1 MSSIAYGLSEEDTK
15 NRYITPSL
23 LAAGWRRDQ
32 MLMEYSLRSDKYQII
47 PEKNETVK
55 VSAQGRN
62 RPDYLL
68 CYKAN
73 YPIAVIEAK
82 SNSKMAEDGIQ
93 QAQTYAQM
101 LGLPLAY
108 ASAGEKFIELNM
120 VTGAQ
125 RIISLDKFPSPT
137 ELWDEYCKVKKIS
150 KEDRI
155 KLESAL
161 YYTTNDGIIPRY
173 YQMVAINTVVDAI
186 IAHHRKRALLVMA
199 TGTGKTYTAFQIVW
213 RLKKAGFVKNVLYL
227 ADRNQLIDQTII
239 GDFAPF
245 GNRQIKITK
254 GVINKNYEIYFGL
267 YQQLKSS
274 HDSEEEE
281 EESFADTFRQVSPD
295 YFDLIIVDEC
305 HRGSAREESSWR
317 EILDYFSSAVQI
329 GLTATPSSKDGADN
343 TAYFGEPLYTYSLKQ
358 GIEDGYLAPFQVVKV
373 LLDKDETG
381 WEPEQGQL
389 DDNGK
394 EIEKR
399 LYTRDDFDR
408 TMILTKRTACVARV
422 ITDFLKKTD
431 RMSKTIVFCTTQNH
445 AARMRDALRTLNQD
459 MMARNTN
466 YVVRMTGDD
475 PDGRALY
482 KEFCSIQQPYPVIVT
497 TSKLLTTGADTKC
510 VKLIVID
517 APIQSMTEFKQI
529 IGRGTRLREDA
540 GKTFFT
546 IMDFRGACNLFQDKN
561 FDGPAGNEVVLI
573 PDTDPLVKPKPSPV
587 SEPNPESK
595 TDDPNTQPNPPP
607 TSKPPIEAPQKYI
620 VSGVEVTVSGH
631 VVSYRDKDGKLVTPK
646 FKDFTRRNILKQFG
660 SLAEFMEVWN
670 GPKEKQQIIKDLEK
684 NGVFIE
690 HLRKEMAMPDADE
703 FDLICSIAYGATPL
717 TRTMRASRAARS
729 KFLEKYQG
737 LAREVMEKLLDI
749 YAHEGVCE
757 AADIRVLMSE
767 EFRNCGGAPKII
779 SAFGGKPNFL
789 HAMRDMQAELYRP
802 EG

>member
-1 MSSIAYGLSEEDTK
+1 MSSVLYGLSEEDTK

-23 LAAGWRRDQ
+23 QAAGWRRDQ

-47 PEKNETVK
+47 PEKNEAVK
-55 VSAQGRN
+55 VSPSGRN

-82 SNSKMAEDGIQ
+82 SFSKTAEDGIQ
-93 QAQTYAQM
+93 QAQTYAKM

-108 ASAGEKFIELNM
+108 ASAGDKFIELNM

-125 RIISLDKFPSPT
+125 TVIPLDKFPGPSQ
-137 ELWDEYCKVKKIS
+137 LWDKYCKAKKIPN
-150 KEDRI
+150 EDKG

-161 YYTTNDGIIPRY
+161 YYTTNDGKIPRY

-213 RLKKAGFVKNVLYL
+213 RLKKAGIVKNVLYL
-227 ADRNQLIDQTII
+227 ADRNQLLDQTII

-245 GNRQIKITK
+245 GNRQVKITK
-254 GVINKNYEIYFGL
+254 GVINKNYEVYFGL
-267 YQQLKSS
+267 YQQLKNN

-281 EESFADTFRQVSPD
+281 EVSFADAFKQVSPD

-317 EILDYFSSAVQI
+317 EILDYFSSAIQI

-343 TAYFGEPLYTYSLKQ
+343 AAYFGEPLYTYSLKQ
-358 GIEDGYLAPFQVVKV
+358 GIEDGYLAPFQVIKV

-381 WEPEQGQL
+381 WEPEQGQV
-389 DDNGK
+389 DDTGK
-394 EIEKR
+394 EIEKK

-408 TMILTKRTACVARV
+408 TMVLTKRTACVARV
-422 ITDFLKKTD
+422 ITNFLKKTD
-431 RMSKTIVFCTTQNH
+431 RMAKTIVFCTTQNH
-445 AARMRDALRTLNQD
+445 AARMRDALRAINQD
-459 MMARNTN
+459 MMAKNVN

-540 GKTFFT
+540 GKTLFT

-573 PDTDPLVKPKPSPV
+573 PETDPPVKDKPNPSPKP
-587 SEPNPESK
+587 EPNP
-595 TDDPNTQPNPPP
+595 DPPP
-607 TSKPPIEAPQKYI
+607 QPEPPKPPIEQVQKYI
-620 VSGVEVTVSGH
+620 VSGVEVTVKGH

-646 FKDFTRRNILKQFG
+646 FKDFTRNNILKLFSSQ
-660 SLAEFMEVWN
+660 AEFMEVWN
-670 GPKEKQQIIKDLEK
+670 GPKEKQQIIKYLEQ

-703 FDLICSIAYGATPL
+703 FDLVCSIAFGATPL

-729 KFLEKYQG
+729 QFLEKYQG
-737 LAREVMEKLLDI
+737 LAREVMERLLDI

-757 AADIRVLMSE
+757 AADIRVLKSE
-767 EFRNCGGAPKII
+767 EFRNCGGALKII
-779 SAFGGKPNFL
+779 GAFGGKPNFL
-789 HAMRDMQAELYRP
+789 HAMRDMQTELYRP